1 MFLNDQ
7 ETATDLLHYE
17 AIARTVVRFIN
28 ETPRAPV
35 TIGVHG
41 DWGAGKSSV
50 LKMTEASFQGNDRV
64 LCQWFNGWTFEGFED
79 AKTVVIETIVDEL
92 RRSRPTSTKVADAA
106 KKVLRRVDWLK
117 LARKAGGVA
126 FTAATGVPA
135 AGLLQNVVEVVTE
148 FVKHPEDHV
157 SVEGLKKVAEEAQG
171 LLKDAPADTE
181 RLPEHIHEFRK
192 EFNALLEAADLDRL
206 VVIIDDL
213 DRCLP
218 KTAIATL
225 EAIRLFLMVER
236 TAFVIGADEVMIE
249 YAVREHFPDL
259 PPSTGPL
266 SYTRNYLEKLIQV
279 PFRIP
284 ALGLAETRVYI
295 TLLLA
300 EKALPAGD
308 KGFVKLLAAARK
320 DMERPWESRALDR
333 RQLEE
338 VLGKPLPDA
347 VSQAHTIG
355 TVLAKI
361 LTDGTHGNP
370 RQIKRFLNTMMLRQ
384 AIAEERGFGAEIK
397 LPVLGKIM
405 LAERFYPD
413 FYKQLAQQATAEA
426 GKPAVLLALERSLGQ
441 GGAPEA
447 GGGATKAKGDS
458 GAKRV
463 DGAKVDTDALMTDA
477 AEWAKNEWVRG
488 WASMEPALGEVDL
501 RPYMFVTRDK
511 RGASG
516 GFSGSAHLE
525 AVVER
530 LMGGKMV
537 ARGAVAEV
545 AKLSPQEL
553 DEVFGAVADQVL
565 EAEDL
570 KAEPK
575 GVQGLIVLAERGA
588 EMQRRV
594 LDFAKSLDVSK
605 VGVWPVGLVSI
616 VKDPALLM
624 EAKAVLDGWA
634 NQDGNTM
641 LKRGVLAMGSLG
653 KKG

>member
-50 LKMTEASFQGNDRV
+50 LKMTEAAFQGKDRV
-64 LCQWFNGWTFEGFED
+64 LCLWFNGWTFEGFED

-92 RRSRPTSTKVADAA
+92 RRARPTSTKVTDAA

-126 FTAATGVPA
+126 FTVATAIPA
-135 AGLLQNVVEVVTE
+135 PGLLQNVVEVITD
-148 FVKHPEDHV
+148 FVKDPKDHV

-171 LLKDAPADTE
+171 LLKDAPADAE

-192 EFNALLEAADLDRL
+192 EFNALLEAAELDRL

-284 ALGLAETRVYI
+284 ALGLAETRIYI

-300 EKALPAGD
+300 EKGLPAGD
-308 KGFVKLLAAARK
+308 NGFLKLLAAARK

-338 VLGKPLPDA
+338 VLGKPLPEA
-347 VSQAHTIG
+347 VAQAHTIG

-384 AIAEERGFGAEIK
+384 AIAQERGFGAEIK

-426 GKPAVLLALERSLGQ
+426 GKPAALSALERSLGQ
-441 GGAPEA
+441 GGSHAA
-447 GGGATKAKGDS
+447 GGGTPEAKGNA
-458 GAKRV
+458 GAKK
-463 DGAKVDTDALMTDA
+463 GGDTDALVPEA
-477 AEWAKNEWVRG
+477 SEWAKNEWIRG
-488 WASMEPALGEVDL
+488 WASIEPALNEVDL

-511 RGASG
+511 RGAIG
-516 GFSGSAHLE
+516 GFAGSAHLE

-530 LMGGKMV
+530 LMGGKLV

-553 DEVFGAVADQVL
+553 DEVFGAVTDQVL
-565 EAEDL
+565 HAEDL

-575 GVQGLIVLAERGA
+575 GVQGLLVLAERGA

-616 VKDPALLM
+616 VKDPALAT

-634 NQDGNTM
+634 EQDGNAM
-641 LKRGVLAMGSLG
+641 LRRGVQAMGSLG